1 MDDYIAI
8 STKVSTDS
16 YARLKA
22 ICEKYGFTMYDML
35 QMMCECLIR
44 FMDEE
49 HNIQEPMMKV
59 IRLFEN
65 LPAWKTALRI
75 TEPFIMTR
83 KKEVTRGSVKK
94 VIEEDTSVEVVE
106 AFYVIRRKGKTGSRL
121 VHVVRPTME
130 NDAEGWLCNY
140 NTAQQLERFMELT
153 NESLYKH
160 LRCLSTDLGTV
171 SLLDTIHTIANLYR
185 ENPDEGELRLQFESN
200 DWVKGAQAH
209 RDTAFKRRNSHSM
222 AYIEKKDM
230 GSLFD
235 SQDTNE

>member
-22 ICEKYGFTMYDML
+22 ICEKHGFTMYDML

-83 KKEVTRGSVKK
+83 KKEVIRGSVKK
-94 VIEEDTSVEVVE
+94 VIDVDTSVEVVE

-130 NDAEGWLCNY
+130 NDAEGWQCNY
-140 NTAQQLERFMELT
+140 NTVQQLERFMELT

>member
-22 ICEKYGFTMYDML
+22 ICEKGGFTMYDML

-83 KKEVTRGSVKK
+83 KKEVVRGSIKK
-94 VIEEDTSVEVVE
+94 VIDVDTSVEIVE

-130 NDAEGWLCNY
+130 NDAEGWTCNN
-140 NTAQQLERFMELT
+140 NTVQQLERFMELT

-235 SQDTNE
+235 GQDTNE